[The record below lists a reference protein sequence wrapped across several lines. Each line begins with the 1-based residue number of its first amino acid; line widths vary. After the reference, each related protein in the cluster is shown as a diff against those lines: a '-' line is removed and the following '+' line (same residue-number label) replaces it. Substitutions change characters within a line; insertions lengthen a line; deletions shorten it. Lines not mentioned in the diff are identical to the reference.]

1 MTIEAAQTLY
11 LSTLVFFLGAALGS
25 FLDCM
30 AVRAVRGETALS
42 GRSRCDSCGQTLG
55 APELVPVLSYL
66 FLRGKCRHCGARISA
81 ESLYCELALGAAY
94 LFFYLRFGLSVLTL
108 RDMTLSAVL
117 LELSLIDLK
126 SYTIPDAAI
135 LTGLGIWLG
144 ALPFTPG
151 APGIRPTL
159 PEELRYALLGGF
171 GLFLSLL
178 LLSLLFDHLSGRE
191 SLGGGD
197 LKLFFLLGLYL
208 KPAVGLFALILSCLL
223 GLAMAGLLRTRR
235 IPFGPAISLAFVLS
249 LLFGQELVGW
259 YLRGLFKL

>member
-1 MTIEAAQTLY
+1 MTIEAAYTLY
-11 LSTLVFFLGAALGS
+11 LSTLAFFLGAAFGS

-30 AVRAVRGETALS
+30 AVRAVRGETVLR
-42 GRSRCDSCGQTLG
+42 GRSHCGCCGHVLG

-66 FLRGKCRHCGARISA
+66 FLRGRCRHCGKRISA
-81 ESLYCELALGAAY
+81 ESLYCELALGVVY
-94 LFFYLRFGLSVLTL
+94 LLLYLRFGQSVLTL
-108 RDMTLSAVL
+108 RYMALCAVL

-135 LTGLGIWLG
+135 LTGLAIWFCT
-144 ALPFTPG
+144 LPFTSG
-151 APGIRPTL
+151 APGICPTL
-159 PEELRYALLGGF
+159 PEELLYSLLGGF

-249 LLFGQELVGW
+249 LLFGQEFVGW
-259 YLRGLFKL
+259 YLRGL